1 MSLSLQ
7 PALLLA
13 VIFLLKGSLAFR
25 VLQQNR
31 FSLTLHPRFQIPPL
45 QMSSLAEKFGGL
57 VEFIS
62 GQSTVTEANVEA
74 TLKEVKT
81 ILLDAD
87 VNLQVANAL
96 LANVKEKAVGM
107 KVESGR
113 KPGEQFIA
121 LLAKE
126 LVEVMGQSQV
136 PLTKRTD
143 GRPSIILMSGLQG
156 AGKTTAAA
164 KLASWAMKQ
173 KYATKVLLVAADVYR
188 PAAIDQLKTLG
199 QRLSVDV
206 YSEGIDANPVQIC
219 RKALAKAIAEGYDVV
234 IVDTAVIYSTQS
246 FFL

>member
-1 MSLSLQ
+1 MST
-7 PALLLA
+7 
-13 VIFLLKGSLAFR
+13 I
-25 VLQQNR
+25 
-31 FSLTLHPRFQIPPL
+31 
-45 QMSSLAEKFGGL
+45 AEKFGGL

-96 LANVKEKAVGM
+96 LSKVKEKAIGM

-113 KPGEQFIA
+113 KPGEQFIS
-121 LLAKE
+121 LLAME
-126 LVEVMGQSQV
+126 LVEIMGKAQA

-164 KLASWAMKQ
+164 KLASWSIKQ
-173 KYATKVLLVAADVYR
+173 QYAKKPLLVAADVYR
-188 PAAIDQLKTLG
+188 PAAIDQLKILG
-199 QRLSVDV
+199 ERLSVDV
-206 YSEGIDANPVQIC
+206 YSEGTGANPVQIC
-219 RKALAKAIAEGYDVV
+219 RRALAKALAEGYDVI
-234 IVDTAVIYSTQS
+234 IVDTAVKYHIILRFDVDMT
-246 FFL
+246 LILV